1 MDNIL
6 KSSLSQH
13 INSVFLGI
21 GSNLADKK
29 KNILL
34 ALELIESEIGPI
46 IKESKT
52 FKSKAVGF
60 ETKND
65 FHNIAI
71 LVKTK
76 LNPTELLDIIEDIE
90 RTIGR
95 TKKSVDKI
103 FIDRIIDIDILYFSN
118 LILNSEKLTI
128 PHPENKNRLF
138 VLKPLSEIAS
148 DFIDP
153 VECKTIKELL
163 QNLN

>member
-1 MDNIL
+1 MTKN
-6 KSSLSQH
+6 K
-13 INSVFLGI
+13 INYAYLGI

-34 ALELIESEIGPI
+34 ALELIESEIGSV

-52 FKSKAVGF
+52 FKSKAIGF

-71 LVKTK
+71 KVKTK
-76 LNPTELLDIIEDIE
+76 LNPFELLEIIEDIE

-95 TKKSVDKI
+95 TKKSTNRV
-103 FIDRIIDIDILYFSN
+103 FVDRIIDIDILYYN
-118 LILNSEKLTI
+118 DLILDTEKLII

-138 VLKPLSEIAS
+138 VLKPLSEISA
-148 DFIDP
+148 DLFDP
-153 VECKTIKELL
+153 SEQKTIQTMME
-163 QNLN
+163 NLVFE